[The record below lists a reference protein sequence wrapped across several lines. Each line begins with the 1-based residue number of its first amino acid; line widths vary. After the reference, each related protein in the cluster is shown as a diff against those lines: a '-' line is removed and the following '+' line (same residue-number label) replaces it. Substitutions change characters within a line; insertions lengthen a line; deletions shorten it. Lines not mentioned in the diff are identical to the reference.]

1 MTLDIRGS
9 KKTTGIADNRFVVF
23 EELISNAI
31 DSYLIRKDIH
41 DDIEPLNIRFDI
53 ELYSLD
59 LVSDDQIGVTVACS
73 DNGAGLGNQQVKA
86 FVTKDSTFK
95 DDLKIKGIGKCFG
108 SGRVQ
113 YFHFFE
119 NLKIESVYKSDGK
132 TCLRTLNVAN
142 NTKEISEGSFH
153 TSDAEG
159 KDVQTIVT
167 LTGLSKEAARRHF
180 WNRNLPAEFSALNLR
195 HHIFITFLHRLIAL
209 KAVIG
214 DFCIEVSTKIDGN
227 EELQKITS
235 EDLPDKKPVPDIP
248 IVCSHDNDSNIG
260 IHKLSVSQYE
270 FFVDRHVGF

>member
-119 NLKIESVYKSDGK
+119 NLKIEKY
-132 TCLRTLNVAN
+132 
-142 NTKEISEGSFH
+142 
-153 TSDAEG
+153 
-159 KDVQTIVT
+159 
-167 LTGLSKEAARRHF
+167 HF
-180 WNRNLPAEFSALNLR
+180 
-195 HHIFITFLHRLIAL
+195 
-209 KAVIG
+209 
-214 DFCIEVSTKIDGN
+214 
-227 EELQKITS
+227 
-235 EDLPDKKPVPDIP
+235 
-248 IVCSHDNDSNIG
+248 
-260 IHKLSVSQYE
+260 
-270 FFVDRHVGF
+270 